1 MSRTHV
7 QEVRTEQVLFT
18 SVAHAHLRYG
28 NKVLVFTDVVR
39 EAFVA
44 ERIDFARDDK
54 AVGPNFY

>member
-1 MSRTHV
+1 MAGAHV
-7 QEVRTEQVLFT
+7 QEVRTEQILFAL
-18 SVAHAHLRYG
+18 VAHTHLRDG

-39 EAFVA
+39 ETFVA